1 MNNNKRKI
9 KSLIVFNS
17 VNRYLNNPMKKTI
30 ITSAFL
36 LFAQIAIF
44 AQTPVGTT
52 PSDAPAQTPKSEKGR
67 GGERGKGG
75 YQKGK
80 DQKEG
85 KREKQPKM
93 TASDRAV
100 QYSNQ
105 LKTSLGL
112 SDDQFQ
118 KVLAVNTECITRR
131 DALKGS
137 GDKAAMKT
145 GKADI
150 KAYRLGEFQKIF
162 TADQMIAYQNMNDD
176 KDDKD
181 DKDEKDGDRG
191 NKGKKGKGK
200 GHGKGH
206 DKDSKEE
213 KEDDN

>member
-1 MNNNKRKI
+1 M
-9 KSLIVFNS
+9 VFNS
-17 VNRYLNNPMKKTI
+17 VNRYLNNSMKKTI

-44 AQTPVGTT
+44 AQTPVVTT
-52 PSDAPAQTPKSEKGR
+52 PSEVPAQTTKSEK
-67 GGERGKGG
+67 ERGKGS

-80 DQKEG
+80 QLKEG
-85 KREKQPKM
+85 KKEKQPKM

-105 LKTSLGL
+105 LKTGL
-112 SDDQFQ
+112 TLNEEQYQ
-118 KVLAVNTECITRR
+118 KVLAVNAECITRK

-137 GDKAAMKT
+137 GDKGTMKT

-162 TADQMIAYQNMNDD
+162 TAEQMTAYQNMNDE
-176 KDDKD
+176 KDN
-181 DKDEKDGDRG
+181 KDEMEGDRG
-191 NKGKKGKGK
+191 EKGKNKGK

-206 DKDSKEE
+206 NKASKEE

>member
-1 MNNNKRKI
+1 
-9 KSLIVFNS
+9 
-17 VNRYLNNPMKKTI
+17 MKKTI

-36 LFAQIAIF
+36 LFTQIAIF
-44 AQTPVGTT
+44 AQTPVVTT
-52 PSDAPAQTPKSEKGR
+52 PTEPAVQTPKSEKAR
-67 GGERGKGG
+67 GNEKGKGG

-93 TASDRAV
+93 TASDRAA

-105 LKTSLGL
+105 LKTGL
-112 SDDQFQ
+112 TLNEEQYQ
-118 KVLAVNTECITRR
+118 KVLAVNTECITRK

-150 KAYRLGEFQKIF
+150 KAYRLAEFQKIF
-162 TADQMIAYQNMNDD
+162 TADQMTAYQNMNDD
-176 KDDKD
+176 KDDND
-181 DKDEKDGDRG
+181 DKEGDRG
-191 NKGKKGKGK
+191 GKGKGK
-200 GHGKGH
+200 GHGKEH
-206 DKDSKEE
+206 RKDSKEE

>member
-1 MNNNKRKI
+1 
-9 KSLIVFNS
+9 
-17 VNRYLNNPMKKTI
+17 MKKSI

-44 AQTPVGTT
+44 AQSPVVTT
-52 PSDAPAQTPKSEKGR
+52 PNETPAQTPKSEKGR
-67 GGERGKGG
+67 GNEKGKGG

-80 DQKEG
+80 DQREG

-93 TASDRAV
+93 TAADRAS
-100 QYSNQ
+100 QYSNE
-105 LKTSLGL
+105 LKSALTLN
-112 SDDQFQ
+112 DDQYQ

-137 GDKAAMKT
+137 GDKVAMKT
-145 GKADI
+145 WKADI
-150 KAYRLGEFQKIF
+150 KVYRLGEFQKIF
-162 TADQMIAYQNMNDD
+162 TADQMTAYQNMNDD
-176 KDDKD
+176 DKDGKDD
-181 DKDEKDGDRG
+181 KDGDRG
-191 NKGKKGKGK
+191 QKGKGKGK

>member
-1 MNNNKRKI
+1 
-9 KSLIVFNS
+9 
-17 VNRYLNNPMKKTI
+17 MKKSI

-36 LFAQIAIF
+36 LFAQIVIF
-44 AQTPVGTT
+44 AQTPVVTT
-52 PSDAPAQTPKSEKGR
+52 PSDVPAQTPKSEKGR
-67 GGERGKGG
+67 GKGG

-80 DQKEG
+80 DQREG
-85 KREKQPKM
+85 KREKQSKM
-93 TASDRAV
+93 TAADRAA
-100 QYSNQ
+100 QYSNE
-105 LKTSLGL
+105 LKTGL
-112 SDDQFQ
+112 TLNDDQYQ

-131 DALKGS
+131 DALKGG

-162 TADQMIAYQNMNDD
+162 TAEQMTAYQNMNDD
-176 KDDKD
+176 KDGKDDKD

-191 NKGKKGKGK
+191 QKGKGKGK